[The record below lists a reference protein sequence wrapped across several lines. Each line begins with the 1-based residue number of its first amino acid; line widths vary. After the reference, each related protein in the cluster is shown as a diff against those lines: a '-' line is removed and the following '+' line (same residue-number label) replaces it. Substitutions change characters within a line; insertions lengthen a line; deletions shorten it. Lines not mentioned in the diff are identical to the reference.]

1 MIHFGMML
9 LFTLFVAVVFGLVG
23 RETMAERIRY
33 GAKVFLEFTIVG
45 IALSWILYF
54 FPL

>member
-9 LFTLFVAVVFGLVG
+9 LFALVVAIVFGLVG
-23 RETMAERIRY
+23 RDTTGERLKY
-33 GAKVFLEFTIVG
+33 GAKVFAEFTAVG

>member
-1 MIHFGMML
+1 ML
-9 LFTLFVAVVFGLVG
+9 LFAAFVGVVFGTVG
-23 RETMAERIRY
+23 KDTLRERVRY
-33 GAKVFLEFTIVG
+33 GAKVFLEFSLVG

>member
-9 LFTLFVAVVFGLVG
+9 LFAFFVAVVFGLVG
-23 RETMAERIRY
+23 RETLRERVRY
-33 GAKVFLEFTIVG
+33 GAKVFLEFSLVG